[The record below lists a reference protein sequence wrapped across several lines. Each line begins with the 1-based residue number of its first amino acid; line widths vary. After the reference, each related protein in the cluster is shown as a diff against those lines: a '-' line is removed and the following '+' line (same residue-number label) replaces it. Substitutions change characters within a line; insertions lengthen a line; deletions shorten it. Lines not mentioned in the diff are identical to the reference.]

1 MSSPSQKAAQTIHQI
16 KHDLTAEQRLQGWQ
30 QARLQQGLSGEFA
43 LSAQLG
49 KDAATEEQIR
59 WIADMYGRQTPHCL
73 ENQTCRLLFQYGPI
87 AYNSRFFTTG

>member
-43 LSAQLG
+43 LSAHSWAKTRQRKSKFAGLRICTG
-49 KDAATEEQIR
+49 ANRVRLREIQRAGCFFNPTQSR
-59 WIADMYGRQTPHCL
+59 TIAVFLP
-73 ENQTCRLLFQYGPI
+73 
-87 AYNSRFFTTG
+87 

>member
-1 MSSPSQKAAQTIHQI
+1 MSSPRKNAGKTINKINQY
-16 KHDLTAEQRLQGWQ
+16 LTAEQRLQGWQ

-59 WIADMYGRQTPHCL
+59 WIADMYGR
-73 ENQTCRLLFQYGPI
+73 
-87 AYNSRFFTTG
+87 

>member
-1 MSSPSQKAAQTIHQI
+1 MGGGESGVGAKIRTVRQPENPFNPKTEYPKCRPQAK
-16 KHDLTAEQRLQGWQ
+16 KPRKPHDLTAEQRLQGWQ

-59 WIADMYGRQTPHCL
+59 WIADMYGR
-73 ENQTCRLLFQYGPI
+73 
-87 AYNSRFFTTG
+87 

>member
-1 MSSPSQKAAQTIHQI
+1 MAAQHTPEQAA
-16 KHDLTAEQRLQGWQ
+16 DLVRRLKRRPSDEERLQGWQ

-59 WIADMYGRQTPHCL
+59 WIADMYGR
-73 ENQTCRLLFQYGPI
+73 
-87 AYNSRFFTTG
+87 

>member
-43 LSAQLG
+43 LSGNGRANPLDCGYVRAVNAALLG
-49 KDAATEEQIR
+49 KPNVQAAFSIR
-59 WIADMYGRQTPHCL
+59 PNRVQ
-73 ENQTCRLLFQYGPI
+73 
-87 AYNSRFFTTG
+87 

>member
-1 MSSPSQKAAQTIHQI
+1 MSSPSQKAVQTIHQI

-49 KDAATEEQIR
+49 KEAATEEQIR
-59 WIADMYGRQTPHCL
+59 WIADMYGR
-73 ENQTCRLLFQYGPI
+73 
-87 AYNSRFFTTG
+87 